1 MTHPDENRRLMRFM
15 LLSVA
20 AALATMAMKALAA
33 VLTGSVGLLSDALE
47 SGVNLVAAVVGLI
60 ALRVA
65 AKPADYNHQFGH
77 GKAEYL
83 SAAVEGTM
91 IFVAATA
98 ILWSS
103 VDRLLHPQAVDQPGI
118 GLALSTGASVINLAV
133 GLALLR
139 AGRRHRSITLVAD
152 GNHLLTDV
160 WTSVGVLAGVGL
172 VVLTGWDVL
181 DPIVAILV
189 AVNILRIG
197 YGLVRQSVMGMLDV
211 VLPEDDVAA
220 VDAILDRYREDGSV
234 VILPPRTR
242 EAGRQRFVY
251 LTVRVP
257 GDWTV
262 RAGHDLLD
270 RLEADLRDALP
281 GTTVFTHLEPIRPSV
296 VVSADEPRRR

>member
-1 MTHPDENRRLMRFM
+1 MTHADENRLLMRFM

-20 AALATMAMKALAA
+20 AALVTIAMKVIAA
-33 VLTGSVGLLSDALE
+33 WLTGSVGLLSDALE
-47 SGVNLVAAVVGLI
+47 SGVNFVAAVVGLI

-103 VDRLLHPQAVDQPGI
+103 VDRLVHPQPVEQPGI
-118 GLALSTGASVINLAV
+118 GLALSTAASVVNLAV
-133 GLALLR
+133 GLALIR

-181 DPIVAILV
+181 DPVVAILV
-189 AVNILRIG
+189 ALNILRIG
-197 YGLVRQSVMGMLDV
+197 YDLVKQSVISMLDV
-211 VLPEDDVAA
+211 VLPQEDVAA
-220 VDAILDRYREDGSV
+220 VDAVLERYRQGGSV

-242 EAGRQRFVY
+242 QAGRQRFVY

-281 GTTVFTHLEPIRPSV
+281 GTTVFTHLEPIRPGV
-296 VVSADEPRRR
+296 VVSADEPRKR